1 MYETKCEANRKEEKK
16 SNQIK
21 GPTGTL
27 NYIECRGNQR
37 SQSHQSDEEWML
49 V

>member
-1 MYETKCEANRKEEKK
+1 MKRGGEANRGKERKY
-16 SNQIK
+16 NQNE
-21 GPTGTL
+21 GPSGAL
-27 NYIECRGNQR
+27 NYVECRGNQR